1 MFVNRQKELK
11 LLEEEYT
18 NSDFRFTVMYGRRRV
33 GKTTLLKEY
42 ISSKPYI
49 YFLVTLESLP
59 TVIERFKNLVAD
71 FLEDEFL
78 REIELKSFE
87 QIFSY
92 LAKQNLS
99 KKVVVVIDEFQY
111 LGKLDKS
118 IPSQFQYIVDEILKS
133 KNIHLILCG
142 SIISMMYEQTL
153 SYGSPLYGRRT
164 SGIKLDALS
173 FEYLSAFFPTK
184 SEIELIELYAVLYG
198 VPKYLELFKDSGNI
212 FEAIEKNI
220 LDKNAFLYEEPRF
233 ILQNEVNEPMTYF
246 TILETI
252 ANGEHKLG
260 NIAGKLNKNVQ
271 NITSFISKLIEL
283 EVIYKEVPI
292 TEKLPNKS
300 KKGLYFI
307 KDNFFRF
314 WFSYVLPYRSQLELG
329 NTNYAMVKI
338 KENFLGFVAKV
349 YEDLSVEYVL
359 KNYPLLKAGRWW
371 SKDEEIDVVG
381 VGEEFILVGECKYSN
396 KKVGVD
402 ILEEL
407 ERKSEKIEL
416 NLPIK
421 NYLLFSKSGFT
432 EDLLEIEKNREDV
445 VLVGAFGYKNST
457 TLI

>member
-1 MFVNRQKELK
+1 MFVNRKKELQ
-11 LLEEEYT
+11 LLEEEYLS
-18 NSDFRFTVMYGRRRV
+18 NEFKFTIMYGRRRV
-33 GKTTLLKEY
+33 GKTTLLKKY

-59 TVIERFKNLVAD
+59 IVIQRFQNMVAE
-71 FLEDEFL
+71 FLNDEFL
-78 REIELKSFE
+78 KEIELKSFE

-92 LAKQNLS
+92 LTKQNLS
-99 KKVVVVIDEFQY
+99 KKIVVVIDEFQY

-118 IPSQFQYIVDEILKS
+118 IPSQFQYIIDEILKS

-153 SYGSPLYGRRT
+153 SYTSPLYGRRT
-164 SGIKLDALS
+164 SSIKLDALNFKHLTS
-173 FEYLSAFFPTK
+173 FFPSK
-184 SEIELIELYAVLYG
+184 NEIELIELYSVLYG
-198 VPKYLELFKDSGNI
+198 VPKYLELFKKSDTI

-283 EVIYKEVPI
+283 EIIYKDVPI

-314 WFSYVLPYRSQLELG
+314 WFSYVLPYKSQLELD

-338 KENFLGFVAKV
+338 KENFSSFVAKI
-349 YEDLSVEYVL
+349 YEDLAVEYTI
-359 KNYPLLKAGRWW
+359 KNYPILKAGRWW
-371 SKDEEIDVVG
+371 NKDEEIDVVG
-381 VGEEFILVGECKYSN
+381 ISEKFILVGECKYSN
-396 KKVGVD
+396 KKVGID
-402 ILEEL
+402 ILKQLEE
-407 ERKSEKIEL
+407 KSKKIEL
-416 NLPIK
+416 SLPIK
-421 NYLLFSKSGFT
+421 YYLLFSKSGFT
-432 EDLLEIEKNREDV
+432 KDLMEIEKNRDDV
-445 VLVGAFGYKNST
+445 VLIDSIYK
-457 TLI
+457 

>member
-1 MFVNRQKELK
+1 MFVNRQKELQ
-11 LLEEEYT
+11 LLEEEYLS
-18 NSDFRFTVMYGRRRV
+18 NEFKFTVMYGRRRV
-33 GKTTLLKEY
+33 GKTTLLKKY

-59 TVIERFKNLVAD
+59 VVIQRFKNMVAD
-71 FLEDEFL
+71 FLNDEFL
-78 REIELKSFE
+78 KEIELKSFE

-99 KKVVVVIDEFQY
+99 KKIVVVIDEFQY

-118 IPSQFQYIVDEILKS
+118 IPSQFQYIIDEILKS
-133 KNIHLILCG
+133 KNIHLVLCG

-153 SYGSPLYGRRT
+153 SYNSPLYGRRT
-164 SGIKLDALS
+164 SSIKLDALT

-184 SEIELIELYAVLYG
+184 NEIELIELYTVLYG
-198 VPKYLELFKDSGNI
+198 VPKYLELFKESDTI
-212 FEAIEKNI
+212 FEAIERNI

-246 TILETI
+246 SILETI

-283 EVIYKEVPI
+283 EIIYKDVPI

-314 WFSYVLPYRSQLELG
+314 WFSYVLPYKSQLELG

-338 KENFLGFVAKV
+338 KENFSGFVAKV
-349 YEDLSVEYVL
+349 YEDLAVEYTL

-371 SKDEEIDVVG
+371 NKDEEIDVVG
-381 VGEEFILVGECKYSN
+381 VNEKFILVGECKYSN
-396 KKVGVD
+396 KKVGID
-402 ILEEL
+402 ILKQL
-407 ERKSEKIEL
+407 EAKSKKIEL

-421 NYLLFSKSGFT
+421 HYLLFSKSGFT
-432 EDLLEIEKNREDV
+432 KDLMEIEKNREDI
-445 VLVGAFGYKNST
+445 VLIDRF
-457 TLI
+457 L

>member
-1 MFVNRQKELK
+1 MFVNRQKELQ
-11 LLEEEYT
+11 LLEEEYIA
-18 NSDFRFTVMYGRRRV
+18 NDFKFTVLYGRRRV
-33 GKTTLLKEY
+33 GKTTLLKQY

-59 TVIERFKNLVAD
+59 IVIQRFQNMIAE
-71 FLEDEFL
+71 FLNDEFL
-78 REIELKSFE
+78 KEIELKSFE

-99 KKVVVVIDEFQY
+99 QKVVIVIDEFQY

-118 IPSQFQYIVDEILKS
+118 IPSQFQYIIDEILKN
-133 KNIHLILCG
+133 KNIHLVLCG

-153 SYGSPLYGRRT
+153 SYNSPLYGRRT
-164 SGIKLDALS
+164 SSIKLDALN
-173 FEYLSAFFPTK
+173 FEYLSAFFPSK
-184 SEIELIELYAVLYG
+184 NEIELIELYAVLYG
-198 VPKYLELFKDSGNI
+198 VPKYLELFKENNTI
-212 FEAIEKNI
+212 FEAIERNI

-246 TILETI
+246 SILETI

-283 EVIYKEVPI
+283 EIIYKDVPI

-314 WFSYVLPYRSQLELG
+314 WFSYVLPYKSQLELG
-329 NTNYAMVKI
+329 NSNYAMVKI
-338 KENFLGFVAKV
+338 KENFSGFMAKI
-349 YEDLSVEYVL
+349 YEDLAVEYTL

-371 SKDEEIDVVG
+371 NKDEEIDVVG
-381 VGEEFILVGECKYSN
+381 VNEKFILVGECKYSN
-396 KKVGVD
+396 KKVGID
-402 ILEEL
+402 IFKEL
-407 ERKSEKIEL
+407 ERKSKKIESR
-416 NLPIK
+416 LPIK
-421 NYLLFSKSGFT
+421 HYLLFSKSGFT
-432 EDLLEIEKNREDV
+432 KDLMEIEKNREDV
-445 VLVGAFGYKNST
+445 VLIDSF
-457 TLI
+457 L

>member
-1 MFVNRQKELK
+1 MFINRQKELQ
-11 LLEEEYT
+11 LLKEEYSS
-18 NSDFRFTVMYGRRRV
+18 NDFRFTVIYGRRRV

-59 TVIERFKNLVAD
+59 TILQRFQNLVAD
-71 FLEDEFL
+71 FLEDTFL
-78 REIELKSFE
+78 KEIELKSFE

-92 LAKQNLS
+92 LTKQNLS
-99 KKVVVVIDEFQY
+99 QKIVIVIDEFQY

-118 IPSQFQYIVDEILKS
+118 IPSQFQYIIDELLKN
-133 KNIHLILCG
+133 KNIHLVLCG

-153 SYGSPLYGRRT
+153 SYNSPLYGRRT
-164 SGIKLDALS
+164 SSIKLDALK
-173 FEYLSAFFPTK
+173 FEYLSSFFPTK
-184 SEIELIELYAVLYG
+184 NEIELIELYTVLYG
-198 VPKYLELFKDSGNI
+198 VPKYLELFKESDTI
-212 FEAIEKNI
+212 FEAIERNI

-260 NIAGKLNKNVQ
+260 NIAGRLNKNVQ

-283 EVIYKEVPI
+283 EIIYKDVPI

-314 WFSYVLPYRSQLELG
+314 WFSYVLPYKSQLEIG
-329 NTNYAMVKI
+329 NTSYAMVKI
-338 KENFLGFVAKV
+338 KENFSGFVAKI
-349 YEDLSVEYVL
+349 YEDLAVEYTL
-359 KNYPLLKAGRWW
+359 KNYSLLKSGRWW
-371 SKDEEIDVVG
+371 NKDEEIDVVG
-381 VGEEFILVGECKYSN
+381 VGENFLLVGECKYSN
-396 KKVGVD
+396 KKVGID
-402 ILEEL
+402 ILEQL
-407 ERKSEKIEL
+407 EAKSKKIEL

-432 EDLLEIEKNREDV
+432 QDLLKIEKERRDV
-445 VLVGAFGYKNST
+445 I
-457 TLI
+457 LIERFL